1 MEVTSYPLLWFPRV
15 AALRVCAPARS
26 HVRSW
31 LISSA
36 VWIQRRPSLFFLQ
49 NGRQGMSQQRIS
61 QFLQTCHYAQEHAFT
76 HVDPQEF
83 VSLRTK
89 LYQFA
94 PIRSK
99 LISRLFFFFFCQTR
113 FQPKAERRKNR
124 KQQSLMLLDRVNHQF
139 TTLWNWQHTIRNHYS
154 VANSCWQ
161 PWARQMGKWKDYNT
175 IYRSCTHANSLASS
189 K

>member
-1 MEVTSYPLLWFPRV
+1 MVMEVTSYPLLWFPRV

-83 VSLRTK
+83 VRTK

-99 LISRLFFFFFCQTR
+99 LISRLLFFFFVKPDFSQKQNEEKTGNS
-113 FQPKAERRKNR
+113 NR
-124 KQQSLMLLDRVNHQF
+124 WCCLTELTISLPRSEIGSTQLEII
-139 TTLWNWQHTIRNHYS
+139 TL
-154 VANSCWQ
+154 
-161 PWARQMGKWKDYNT
+161 
-175 IYRSCTHANSLASS
+175 
-189 K
+189 